1 MEYGKKPVLTALTG
15 GLTIRN
21 FEYLDKFPDK
31 YAIGRTYQT
40 IFRHHV
46 IIITLLD
53 TLNMAMRYV

>member
-31 YAIGRTYQT
+31 YDIGRTYQT
-40 IFRHHV
+40 IFRHHI